1 MKTIESKSGEKEI
14 YFVLLTEKEEEKDKI
29 EKTELNFISKIVPEN
44 IIVKEIKL
52 ENRTILEAK
61 VFKFNVKDEDK
72 DEISEEE
79 IAYKIEYIIGDDIYT
94 ISFNTNKNTFIF
106 DVALD
111 KRDQFINILYPTKID
126 QDRIPL
132 YSKLEL
138 FLEALKIE
146 NQENKIEKLYEE
158 SILLYEKKKQFNLL
172 VFLFYNIYEKENL
185 CSKLLET
192 FGKIKGIENPNS
204 DKNIDKY
211 LEEFNKIFLKDEF
224 KGKEKNKQRNFYG
237 IILCYLYYY
246 DKKDSYFSKNI
257 NKLYKEND
265 TVLYDILIMFS
276 SYFLKPLN
284 QDFDFY
290 EKFIEHVINDKD
302 SKNFEKAI
310 SYINDIEI
318 YVSIINYFKNEIY
331 EKYKDI
337 GPIKIK
343 PELKL
348 TKKRGIEAKKNE
360 LSTIKDL
367 IEKIIA
373 ESKTKEHLLVYFP
386 SKFWKYLLQQ
396 YDESN
401 KENISK
407 CYELRELFKEYYKL
421 IKELYIDRKD
431 NRKSKEEKKEDKLK
445 EKIHKNKEN
454 RSKDKKDKNKD
465 KEEKKANKLDDKK
478 ENKKDNKKD
487 IDKDIIKNDIEI
499 YYKRD
504 EFTFVLNRNIKDF
517 LSENNLSN
525 QKKLALINQYNPYF
539 NNKDED
545 DKKKFNRNRDVS
557 IFDCVDFNNIDQ
569 AFISDFHSL
578 DLESLFKANI
588 LEFLKKI
595 VSKIQNIE
603 NFGNVLELID
613 IKRIEDKAKDFYDLL
628 KNKYDE
634 LIKNEIE
641 LIKEEKE
648 LNRAIEILCKF
659 ISRIFLFEKNCDFL
673 DNKISLLDNSIKS
686 LIYEQLLKTYNT
698 KAYEK
703 MRDYIFKIFLKT
715 LDVEIIIKL
724 LDSLTEPEERNK
736 ILEEIVKKC
745 KFTKVEFYSNRDNK
759 HIKVLC
765 DLNKKE
771 KFKEFDVDCCKDFIN
786 TLDDIYKDLE
796 SNLFTKSILEEFLG
810 EEKNKDIVI
819 EKLRLIKIVING
831 YDPKDKYEKL
841 SNKIKNMNDQIKELN
856 NIKNSLSIFH
866 YIKFKE
872 EINNIANK
880 ITEIEAKPIN
890 EYDTQNMQESIKELT
905 KNKTLCLEVNHYK
918 NLLIFQIIF
927 DNATGLGL
935 DQEKRFIRAKEKL
948 LEIKEKFKNDKISIE
963 VIFKED
969 EKIFSKIKDELS
981 KKEEK
986 KSKEFIEQM
995 INYFKI
1001 NEKNKE
1007 DFEIILKSKKYEI
1020 DVKSIKYFFDI
1031 FDSNI
1036 LKFPNNL
1043 DLSKMSLK
1051 NLRNTL
1057 ESLEKSKIY
1066 NYKNDENY
1074 YKIFISFYQK
1084 KQAIDFLKEKINNG
1098 IKLDYLEERL
1108 DPTKRRLTIEQI
1120 KDTIKCLETLKELQK
1135 NKGTDM
1141 LKYIT
1146 KLDEETIK
1154 KFISYS
1160 KIYQA
1165 IIELDRNDENDDED
1179 EGNENTFKK
1188 VDKRITK
1195 ANFIFK
1201 PDNNDFYYTEKDKNI
1216 ETHLEDLI
1224 HIKNQISIQSKKNDN
1239 NTKGDKTKDIN
1250 EKLNKDPFEIKC
1262 DKLLFFKKLVY
1273 SLENIYEKVN
1283 DLRIKGCNL
1292 PIVISIKVEYPII
1305 EYKLNQIE
1313 TDYGEIRHFLLK
1325 AKKNYDSLLN
1335 KRYIND
1341 KYLRFLYGRIF
1352 RKIKIHLDSNCQIE
1366 EIQRYI
1372 LNITNYNEKIIEG
1385 KIYNEDCPKDYVNY
1399 TQKCNEKIFENI
1411 SNYITSLFQNNENK
1425 DWETHYN
1432 KLLIRDKEGKEKE
1445 KGIYLKK
1452 CQDKSKEET
1461 ILYLFWD
1468 KLEQKPIAQ
1477 NLLICSK
1484 ETSIEEIQSFFSRA
1498 VLCDKNTLFVC
1509 EITESFTDFQYNKI
1523 YTYLDELLSIK
1534 FEKNKNQSKCNDKLK
1549 AREYLDSCIVFVY
1562 DNDLKNNLKEI
1573 EKYIFDKDD
1582 KVNSSFMINKDRKKT
1597 NIYTSLKKPMNQ
1609 INNITDISV
1618 DKNNSNPSNDTLDI
1632 SLNSIQNNPQ
1642 FIEEFKNIKIFS
1654 SDVCG
1659 LGKSYKIKKLIND
1672 EKRKKKYYHF
1682 PLGGELTK
1690 RIIYEKI
1697 KELFSKIKSDE
1708 KIQIEEK
1715 TKDDIMKRKKI
1726 KKESLIIDYST
1737 IAIHIDLA
1745 ESKEV
1750 SLISEFLFS
1759 FLITKFYTYNEDIIY
1774 IPDNLNI
1781 YIEIPNCFQNYLT
1794 QIGILNAKVFKIENI
1809 SCGKK
1814 KESLKSNIQNI
1825 EMDKLELDKETR
1837 DILKKMIGLDKDEK
1851 NEKIIDE
1858 KIEQFVKQNL
1868 GVENYSYYQVNTFI
1882 KLFISQ
1888 CSKLK
1893 GNKVKFQFR
1902 DSNYKD
1908 ITEKCIKDFSETSK
1922 YFTYSGFARLL
1933 MENNENSI
1941 KDKFDLCL
1949 DAYKSDLNNSEFK
1962 APIFYVDEKTQ
1973 KHQLIYINENI
1984 DEEKEKEEELRKK
1997 KKIKKNVDIVYLMD
2011 ATGSMGKEIDA
2022 AKEKVKNILDELNK
2036 KFKDLNLSFKFGAV
2050 FYRDQIDSKEDK
2062 NECFPL
2068 TDNMDELKN
2077 FISTIRPYGGG
2088 DVPED
2093 WVEGYNL
2100 ALNKIEWRDGLKLII
2115 HIADAGAHGEEF
2127 SKGDKYSN
2135 QGPLLCDKI
2144 KECVEKNI
2152 NIIGF
2157 KITQTPEQSFEKMK
2171 EVYEEHRLHVK
2182 NNGQFIDVYNFNR
2195 ERVLEDFYNL
2205 VLEATNE
2212 VVNPSYKY
2220 LKKLKKILNLNNEV
2234 ENNENRSSDKSLLSL
2249 VDILKKDSDN
2259 YVITNDNFKKM
2270 IFLLYRIQANLPVI
2284 IMGETG
2290 CGKTSLIKKLN
2301 QLLNNGKNLVYIIKI
2316 HPGIKDKDICESMSI
2331 ANEKATRQELIDEK
2345 SKKKKE
2351 LWVFFD
2357 EINTS
2362 PSLSLLT
2369 EIFINRTFK
2378 GKKLEDNIRL
2388 IGACNPYRKKVVGTE
2403 NVGLENEDINDEQA
2417 CLEYKVHQLPQSL
2430 LYYVYSFGSIND
2442 EDEKKY
2448 IYSIINPLFNSQEQE
2463 LLELTTEAISECHKF
2478 LRDIFKSPSVV
2489 SLREI
2494 TRFTKCVEFFK
2505 EYFLNKNNEKKNDIS
2520 YEKTRVYLIKSIICS
2535 IYLCYYIRLNN
2546 GMQRGNFDHQLY
2558 ETLLDLANV
2567 YSENNIDEDDGKD
2580 FINNITY
2587 KPLYED
2593 LRDQNINNFREFLEK
2608 EEDFLLE
2615 QMDLD
2620 KGIGKNQLLKENVFL
2635 SFLSVCTKIPLII
2648 VGKPGTGKSLS
2659 SNLIISSMKGEYSLK
2674 PFFKKY
2680 PQIIQIYFQGSK
2692 SNIPE
2697 EVEKLFSKAE
2707 KLYNNFKKNNPNK
2720 KGNEIPI
2727 YMILFDELGLAER
2740 SPFNPLKVLHH
2751 KLEYDGK
2758 TEGVCFVGISNYS
2771 LDAAKVNR
2779 ALYLAVPNLED
2790 YPDEICKTAES
2801 IVDNISPELNVKKD
2815 RNNMLIFDI
2824 ISRAYCDYKKFL
2836 INLKKIKVLKQYFI
2850 KKGESKIKKTL
2861 NEIENDEL
2869 YKYLY
2874 NIEEKMKTDFHGNRD
2889 FYSIIKSVSIDGS
2902 KLTNINNEKESV
2914 GIIENYI
2921 ERNFG
2926 GINYGIDVNFDFEIE
2941 NKEQIVKDIM
2951 QILGDKFK
2959 NKQKKNNKK
2968 SEENIIEINSVYIFK
2983 KIYNKI
2989 CEEKAKNLKIQNIQ
3003 ENYDLNKRMN
3013 ENINDRNSRYLLLEI
3028 ETNISSLIVENIK
3041 MQNPE
3046 KKNNI
3051 QFLNGS
3057 TFPDDNNNDYRFQKI
3072 SEIQDYAAQPGKILI
3087 LQNLNDIQPYLYD
3100 LYNMNYKMIDEQK
3113 FVRIC
3118 LDNLNEQDTP
3128 VSDSFRIII
3137 LVDKKFVDTV
3147 DMAFLNRLE
3156 KMQIKFD
3163 NLLNDEQNLEVTN
3176 ILKTIELKESI
3187 KKKKLNYDLN
3197 NLLINSN
3204 REEIGGMVYNA
3215 FIEAKNEKL
3224 NLRDIRE
3231 KIFTKISNII
3241 PQDIVVILKNDN
3253 VIKRKYYEKK
3263 YYNFLTYIKDL
3274 EAKIINY
3281 KISIIYT
3288 FSDIASPIIGCNKD
3302 KEIMISKIRSENQ
3315 LKNTIDEMKNIEYNE
3330 NIEEQNDGII
3340 VIHFEQKN
3348 SDKIQFVSDYI
3359 INYLQNDKDKTKNNY
3374 IFLVHI
3380 FRKFSGNQNG
3390 KERIYSIP
3398 NINNDINQIFID
3410 NLNGPSG
3417 LTLKN
3422 IGTKDIKSIMF
3433 ESGSSMDEEG
3443 EFKKSLLN
3451 FVYNGIKEKNKTRFL
3466 DGTNEDDY
3474 YNELLKYMENN
3485 KDFKQNLIKRAK
3497 ELIVEDKNAKGD
3509 CGTLI
3514 DKMLNDNYINKNCVD
3529 LISCIMDYIK
3539 DNIFNKNLEKIF
3551 TILEHYNFLTTLIEI
3566 DKDRDIKIDEDII
3579 KEIENK
3585 ILSDVKIE
3593 ESQLQPKFL
3602 FGYKIPGFFNFYK
3615 NLSELINKNFSTKYL
3630 ENEKDIR
3637 EYMGNNIDSRLYQFH
3652 DNEESILNEL
3662 LDEIKKDKDKFEF
3675 FLNLLNRM
3683 PHYSDLIL
3691 NDYITFYLDK
3701 YIEKEVYFKSCK
3713 NIIKLLLNL
3722 RFSSERNQIIENNET
3737 QPINILFIKIL
3748 WIVSNTN
3755 YIKNIIKL
3763 FDLAKNILNYDQE
3776 GNIIYEMTE
3785 NIINNKENSI
3795 RYIVNPTRNPEHTRE
3810 VNECFYI
3817 ILASLCLSITSKD
3830 IKLTDSKDDSEN
3842 FKNNEINIMN
3852 YYDQLK
3858 KINIIL
3864 QKLNNELFIY
3874 LNELYI
3880 IDELF
3885 KVIDYKELSIKAIS
3899 KIRDN
3904 LRESALNIQNDKKN
3918 YLVDNLKCVYTI
3930 LKEEKKTNKNED
3942 KFYDM
3947 LKYIFMKEIKKV
3959 NDINYRVSI
3968 LDIIIKEKEIIKKSN
3983 DILQIF
3989 LKSYFKAFKH
3999 TLKNLLDGKGKDI
4012 MVELLDRNL
4021 SDEKQEHFFTLSE
4034 TLLYFFEKNSLI
4046 YLKENDKT
4054 LEKEPTDI
4062 FKDCFKYL
4070 NEDFLT
4076 SEKYYN
4082 KSIHIAKIFCL
4093 GYIKAFCYIFV
4104 KMHNKSKF
4112 DPKKIIEVI
4121 DKYNKDNI
4129 VKMIVLYIYKIIYNK
4144 NNRQIDIF
4152 LKHDIKEKYKL
4163 SKYKNFKKFI
4173 KFKDEEKLNYG
4184 IEALDNDNYKNIF
4197 DILLKYKNDEYKK
4210 RIEEKDIDDI
4220 INSEGDNDNKLKFD
4234 NFYLVAYNL
4243 VLSGLNKKDF
4253 SEEIYTNFYTNIC
4266 EPLFQ
4271 KNSENEK
4278 LFELIQFVF
4287 NPKKFNEIKSAYN
4300 IDEKDIDV
4308 IFYGFRYCINELAEE
4323 YSQGEYIYSSLY
4335 NKSNINYLKE
4345 KLYPGSDTNEEPL
4358 YELYNRIENH
4368 FKQKP
4373 KEGCYV
4379 CLCNKG
4385 YYHSIPAGF
4394 PGSSEKNLK
4403 CPYCGEDI
4411 GSKEKIIEEKD
4422 EIDEKVKKIITYE
4435 PIEREKYFR
4444 IFDDEEEIETLKRN
4458 KDKKNMLSK
4467 IKYKTR
4473 EQFKQEFIEPLYSQE
4488 KGLNKI
4494 DENKFKNNNK
4504 IIRNLSQI
4512 SYRLLNYILY
4522 SHLFFAKLITKE
4534 NDFDKYLPEGMTW
4547 FNTIKE
4553 CFVLLR
4559 NELNKNGIK
4568 KIEIFMNVVFSELF
4582 NKLHDKE
4589 CINEYNDLIDFE
4601 DDLEKIIQ
4609 ENIEKTKNSMDKL
4622 EEIEKENCNDK
4633 KSALALLKE
4642 LYNKNDYDKK
4652 EYPYYE
4658 YFYYSDYPDESY
4670 IEDLLEHEDKTKYSI
4685 LIQYLE
4691 YKNHSIKEN
4700 ELYSPN
4706 NLILFNKVLNLINEE
4721 YSHNI
4726 TREKA
4731 ENQRINNIGLYQ
4743 KNPELINKF
4752 IELYNKFECKYKDLN
4767 IDKNYLCDFVLDE
4780 NNKYGKTYKKIYK
4793 EFTEQQNEK
4802 LKTLDIKSKQG
4813 KFNSNCLMKIN
4824 IQKIKEEEIFSYK
4837 IFKKLNF
4844 YEVMFN
4850 SSYRKI
4856 IDTSKYENYND
4867 FVIVLDTLEE
4877 EMTDLLLG
4885 NKKLLKDD
4893 ELNEFKYKNEEF
4905 LNQINDLITN
4915 FESKYNIQDIDD
4927 SDKIVIYNFILTHN
4941 GNNDEYKKII
4951 NDFVS
4956 LIEFLYKIKIDEN
4969 SKIKIDENTK
4979 IYEVFNFLKGV
4990 SKNFENM
4997 FKEKEGLI
5005 VKKITKLYDYYLKLI
5020 FKYVK
5025 KDIEN
5030 YQENPEKKVIEEKN
5044 KIKEKKEEKKE
5055 EKEKKIIFNLEDK
5068 TIKKLDEY
5076 FTKEDLT
5083 ISKESLSEA
5092 LRLFMTI
5099 VLYREKDKENKIKLN
5114 KNNIVGYLKEQD
5126 LWINN
5131 NIKIDDDNFKD
5142 NLSKIKSIHIKIK
5155 EILWL
5160 YYYLTD
5166 KKDEN
5171 FENDI
5176 KEKYLEDLKAEEKKK
5191 NKGKELKSDNENDD
5205 DDNKSE
5211 SERKS
5216 QKSKSSSK
5224 NSSRSCS
5231 KSSSRSNS
5239 RSSSSNSKKSS
5250 KKSSRKSSI
5259 NSAKS
5264 SDGDNSKDAD
5274 DRD

>member
-1 MKTIESKSGEKEI
+1 METIESKSEEKEI
-14 YFVLLTEKEEEKDKI
+14 YFILLTDKEEEMDKN
-29 EKTELNFISKIVPEN
+29 EKTELNFISKISPDKH
-44 IIVKEIKL
+44 ILAKEIKI
-52 ENRTILEAK
+52 ENKTILEAK
-61 VFKFNVKDEDK
+61 VFKFNVDNEDK
-72 DEISEEE
+72 DEDGEKE
-79 IAYKIEYIIGDDIYT
+79 YKIEYIIGDDIYT
-94 ISFNTNKNTFIF
+94 ISFNTNKNSFIF
-106 DVALD
+106 DIALD
-111 KRDQFINILYPTKID
+111 KRDQYIDLLFPTKIE

-132 YSKLEL
+132 YNKVEL
-138 FLEALKIE
+138 FLEALK
-146 NQENKIEKLYEE
+146 NQKQENKIEKLYEE
-158 SILLYEKKKQFNLL
+158 SILLYKKKKQFNLL
-172 VFLFYNIYEKENL
+172 VFLFYNIYQDEKL
-185 CSKLLET
+185 CSKLLEA
-192 FGKIKGIENPNS
+192 FGEIKGIENPYS
-204 DKNIDKY
+204 DKYIEKY
-211 LEEFNKIFLKDEF
+211 LEEFNKIFLNNEF
-224 KGKEKNKQRNFYG
+224 KGKEKNKQIDFYG

-246 DKKDSYFSKNI
+246 DKKDIYFSQNI

-290 EKFIEHVINDKD
+290 KKFIEHVIDDKD
-302 SKNFEKAI
+302 STNFEKAI
-310 SYINDIEI
+310 NYINDIEI
-318 YVSIINYFKNEIY
+318 YVCTINHFKNKIY

-348 TKKRGIEAKKNE
+348 TKKKNIEAKKNE

-367 IEKIIA
+367 IEKIIE
-373 ESKTKEHLLVYFP
+373 ESETKEHLLVYFP
-386 SKFWKYLLQQ
+386 SKFWKNLLQQ

-407 CYELRELFKEYYKL
+407 CYELRELFKKYYKL
-421 IKELYIDRKD
+421 IKKLFIDRKD
-431 NRKSKEEKKEDKLK
+431 DKKHKKEKKEEKLK
-445 EKIHKNKEN
+445 EKTHKNKEHK
-454 RSKDKKDKNKD
+454 SKDKD
-465 KEEKKANKLDDKK
+465 KEGKKEKKLEDKK
-478 ENKKDNKKD
+478 VNKKVID
-487 IDKDIIKNDIEI
+487 IDIIKNDIEI

-517 LSENNLSN
+517 LSENKLSN

-545 DKKKFNRNRDVS
+545 DKEKFKRNRDVS
-557 IFDCVDFNNIDQ
+557 IFDCVDFDNIDQ
-569 AFISDFHSL
+569 GFISDFHSL
-578 DLESLFKANI
+578 NLETLFKANI
-588 LEFLKKI
+588 SEFLKKI

-603 NFGNVLELID
+603 NFGNALELID
-613 IKRIEDKAKDFYDLL
+613 ITRIEDKTKDFYDLL

-641 LIKEEKE
+641 SIKDPKE
-648 LNRAIEILCKF
+648 LNRPIEILCKF
-659 ISRIFLFEKNCDFL
+659 ISRIFLFEKNYDFL
-673 DNKISLLDNSIKS
+673 DNKISLFDNNIKS
-686 LIYEQLLKTYNT
+686 LIYEQLLKTYNS
-698 KAYEK
+698 KDYEK

-724 LDSLTEPEERNK
+724 LDSLTEPKEKNK

-745 KFTKVEFYSNRDNK
+745 KFTKVEFYSNRENK

-771 KFKEFDVDCCKDFIN
+771 KFKEFDVNPNNEFIHI
-786 TLDDIYKDLE
+786 LDDIYKDLE
-796 SNLFTKSILEEFLG
+796 SNLFTKSILENFLG
-810 EEKNKDIVI
+810 EENNKDIVI

-841 SNKIKNMNDQIKELN
+841 SNKIKDMNEQIKELN

-880 ITEIEAKPIN
+880 IAEIEAKPIN

-905 KNKTLCLEVNHYK
+905 KNKALCSEVDNCK
-918 NLLIFQIIF
+918 NLLIFKIIF

-935 DQEKRFIRAKEKL
+935 DQEKRFKRAKEKL
-948 LEIKEKFKNDKISIE
+948 SEIKEKFNNEKIDIE
-963 VIFKED
+963 AIFKED

-981 KKEEK
+981 KKEEE

-995 INYFKI
+995 IDYFKI
-1001 NEKNKE
+1001 NDKNKE

-1020 DVKSIKYFFDI
+1020 DAKSIKYFFDI

-1036 LKFPNNL
+1036 LQFPNNL

-1051 NLRNTL
+1051 DLKTVLGN
-1057 ESLEKSKIY
+1057 LEKLKIY
-1066 NYKNDENY
+1066 NYKNDESY

-1084 KQAIDFLKEKINNG
+1084 KQAIDFLKEKIKKG

-1108 DPTKRRLTIEQI
+1108 DPTKRRLTIKQI
-1120 KDTIKCLETLKELQK
+1120 KDTIECLEKLKEIQTK
-1135 NKGTDM
+1135 KGTDM

-1146 KLDEETIK
+1146 TLDKEIIN

-1165 IIELDRNDENDDED
+1165 IIELDRNDENDNED

-1201 PDNNDFYYTEKDKNI
+1201 LDNNDFYYKEKDKNI
-1216 ETHLEDLI
+1216 PIYLEDLI
-1224 HIKNQISIQSKKNDN
+1224 HIKNQISIQSKNKDKDKDKEKNKEKDN
-1239 NTKGDKTKDIN
+1239 EKDKVKDKKKEKDKNIN
-1250 EKLNKDPFEIKC
+1250 EKLKIDSFEIKC
-1262 DKLLFFKKLVY
+1262 HKLLFFKKLVY
-1273 SLENIYEKVN
+1273 KLENIHEKVN

-1292 PIVISIKVEYPII
+1292 PIVINIKVEYPII

-1313 TDYGEIRHFLLK
+1313 TEYDEIRHFLLK
-1325 AKKNYDSLLN
+1325 AKKNYDSQLN
-1335 KRYIND
+1335 KKYRND
-1341 KYLRFLYGRIF
+1341 KYLRFPYGRIF
-1352 RKIKIHLDSNCQIE
+1352 RKIKMHLDGNCSIE

-1372 LNITNYNEKIIEG
+1372 LNITNYNEKIKEG

-1399 TQKCNEKIFENI
+1399 TQQCNEKIFENI
-1411 SNYITSLFQNNENK
+1411 SNYITSLFQNNDNK

-1432 KLLIRDKEGKEKE
+1432 KLLIKDREGKEKE

-1452 CQDKSKEET
+1452 CEDKSKESKEET
-1461 ILYLFWD
+1461 ILNLFWD
-1468 KLEQKPIAQ
+1468 KLEKKPIAQ

-1498 VLCDKNTLFVC
+1498 ILCDKNTLFVC
-1509 EITESFTDFQYNKI
+1509 EITETFTDFQYNKI

-1562 DNDLKNNLKEI
+1562 DNKIKNNLKEI
-1573 EKYIFDKDD
+1573 EKYITDKND
-1582 KVNSSFMINKDRKKT
+1582 KVNPSMINKDRKKVDT
-1597 NIYTSLKKPMNQ
+1597 PPKKPMNHISN
-1609 INNITDISV
+1609 INDINV
-1618 DKNNSNPSNDTLDI
+1618 DKNNSNPSNNSINI
-1632 SLNSIQNNPQ
+1632 SVSSIQNNSQ
-1642 FIEEFKNIKIFS
+1642 FIEEFKNIKIIKIFS

-1672 EKRKKKYYHF
+1672 EKNKKKYYHF

-1690 RIIYEKI
+1690 KIIYEKI

-1708 KIQIEEK
+1708 KKQIEEK
-1715 TKDDIMKRKKI
+1715 CKDDKMKRKKI
-1726 KKESLIIDYST
+1726 KKESIIIDYST

-1745 ESKEV
+1745 ESKEI

-1794 QIGILNAKVFKIENI
+1794 QIGLLNSKVFKIENI
-1809 SCGKK
+1809 VCGKK
-1814 KESLKSNIQNI
+1814 KESQKSNIKNI

-1837 DILKKMIGLDKDEK
+1837 GIFKKMVNLDTD
-1851 NEKIIDE
+1851 D
-1858 KIEQFVKQNL
+1858 KIEEFIKQNL

-1888 CSKLK
+1888 CSKIK
-1893 GNKVKFQFR
+1893 GNKAKFQFR

-1908 ITEKCIKDFSETSK
+1908 ITDKCLKDFSKASK
-1922 YFTYSGFARLL
+1922 YFTYSGFTKIL
-1933 MENNENSI
+1933 MQNNENSI
-1941 KDKFDLCL
+1941 KDKYDLCL
-1949 DAYKSDLNNSEFK
+1949 DAYQSDLDNNAFK
-1962 APIFYVDEKTQ
+1962 EPLFYVDEKTQ
-1973 KHQLIYINENI
+1973 KYQLIYLNENI
-1984 DEEKEKEEELRKK
+1984 DKEKQKEEEQRKK

-2022 AKEKVKNILDELNK
+2022 AKKKVKDILDELNE
-2036 KFKDLNLSFKFGAV
+2036 KFKDLNLNFKFGAV
-2050 FYRDQIDSKEDK
+2050 FYRDKIDSKDDK
-2062 NECFPL
+2062 NEFFPL
-2068 TDNMDELKN
+2068 TDDMDKLKV
-2077 FISTIRPYGGG
+2077 FISKIKPYGGG
-2088 DVPED
+2088 DAPED

-2127 SKGDKYSN
+2127 SRGDKYKD
-2135 QGPLLCDKI
+2135 QGPLLCEEI
-2144 KECVEKNI
+2144 KKCVEKNI

-2157 KITQTPEQSFEKMK
+2157 IITKKPQQSFEKMK
-2171 EVYEEHRLHVK
+2171 EVYEEHKLNVK
-2182 NNGQFIDVYNFNR
+2182 NNGQFIDLYNFNR
-2195 ERVLEDFYNL
+2195 ERALEDFYNL

-2220 LKKLKKILNLNNEV
+2220 LKKLKQILNLDNEI
-2234 ENNENRSSDKSLLSL
+2234 ENNDNKSTDKSLLSL

-2270 IFLLYRIQANLPVI
+2270 IFLLYRIQADIPVI

-2301 QLLNNGKNLVYIIKI
+2301 QLLNNGENLVHIIKI
-2316 HPGIKDKDICESMSI
+2316 HPGIKDKDLCESMSK
-2331 ANEKATRQELIDEK
+2331 ANEKAKKQEFLDEK

-2362 PSLSLLT
+2362 PSLTLLT

-2388 IGACNPYRKKVVGTE
+2388 IGACNPYRKKVQSAEVI
-2403 NVGLENEDINDEQA
+2403 GLENEDINDEEA
-2417 CLEYKVHQLPQSL
+2417 CLEYKVKQLPQSL
-2430 LYYVYSFGSIND
+2430 LYYVYSFGSIN
-2442 EDEKKY
+2442 EKDEKKY
-2448 IYSIINPLFNSQEQE
+2448 IYSIINPLFNSQDQE
-2463 LLELTTEAISECHKF
+2463 LLELTTEAISECHIF
-2478 LRDIFKSPSVV
+2478 LRNTFKAPSVV

-2505 EYFLNKNNEKKNDIS
+2505 EYFLNKNDEKKSDIS
-2520 YEKTRVYLIKSIICS
+2520 FEKTRVYLIKSIICS
-2535 IYLCYYIRLNN
+2535 IYLCYFIRLNN
-2546 GMQRGNFDHQLY
+2546 SRQRGDFDHQLY
-2558 ETLLDLANV
+2558 ETLLDLINV
-2567 YSENNIDEDDGKD
+2567 YSDNNNDEEDGRD

-2587 KPLYED
+2587 KPLFED
-2593 LRDQNINNFREFLEK
+2593 LRDQNINNFRDFLEK

-2615 QMDLD
+2615 QMELD

-2692 SNIPE
+2692 GNIPE
-2697 EVEKLFSKAE
+2697 EVEKLFNKAE
-2707 KLYNNFKKNNPNK
+2707 KLYNNFKKNNPDK

-2815 RNNMLIFDI
+2815 KNNMLIFDI

-2836 INLKKIKVLKQYFI
+2836 INLKKIEVLKQYFI
-2850 KKGESKIKKTL
+2850 KKGENKIKKTL

-2874 NIEEKMKTDFHGNRD
+2874 NIEEKIKTDFHGNRD

-2926 GINYGIDVNFDFEIE
+2926 GINYGIDANFDFEIE
-2941 NKEQIVKDIM
+2941 NKEQIVKDIIE
-2951 QILGDKFK
+2951 ILGDKFK
-2959 NKQKKNNKK
+2959 NKQKKNNNKK

-2989 CEEKAKNLKIQNIQ
+2989 CEEKAKNLIIPNIQ

-3013 ENINDRNSRYLLLEI
+3013 ENINDINSRYLLLEI

-3041 MQNPE
+3041 TQNPE

-3051 QFLNGS
+3051 IFLNGS

-3072 SEIQDYAAQPGKILI
+3072 SEIQDYAAQPGNILI

-3100 LYNMNYKMIDEQK
+3100 LYNMNYKMIDDKK

-3163 NLLNDEQNLEVTN
+3163 NLLNDKQNLELKN
-3176 ILKTIELKESI
+3176 ILKIIGLKESI
-3187 KKKKLNYDLN
+3187 EKKKLNYDLN

-3215 FIEAKNEKL
+3215 FIEGKNEKL
-3224 NLRDIRE
+3224 NLEDTRE
-3231 KIFTKISNII
+3231 KIFYKISNIM
-3241 PQDIVVILKNDN
+3241 PQDIIAILKEDN
-3253 VIKRKYYEKK
+3253 VIKKKYYEKK

-3288 FSDIASPIIGCNKD
+3288 FSDIASPIIGCNKE

-3315 LKNTIDEMKNIEYNE
+3315 LKNTIDELKNIEYNE
-3330 NIEEQNDGII
+3330 SIEEENDGII

-3359 INYLQNDKDKTKNNY
+3359 INYLQKDKDKAKSNY

-3380 FRKFSGNQNG
+3380 FRKFPGNQSG

-3398 NINNDINQIFID
+3398 NINSDINQIFID
-3410 NLNGPSG
+3410 NLNGHSG

-3422 IGTKDIKSIMF
+3422 IGTKDIKSIMLD
-3433 ESGSSMDEEG
+3433 SGSSMDEEG

-3451 FVYNGIKEKNKTRFL
+3451 FVYKGIKEKDKTRIL
-3466 DGTNEDDY
+3466 DDIYEDEY

-3485 KDFKQNLIKRAK
+3485 KEFKQNLIKRAK

-3514 DKMLNDNYINKNCVD
+3514 DKMLNDNYINKNSVD

-3551 TILEHYNFLTTLIEI
+3551 IILEHYNFLTTLLEI
-3566 DKDRDIKIDEDII
+3566 DNDRDIKIDVDII

-3602 FGYKIPGFFNFYK
+3602 LGYKIPGFFNFYK
-3615 NLSELINKNFSTKYL
+3615 NLSELINKNFSNKYL

-3637 EYMGNNIDSRLYQFH
+3637 EYFGNNADKKLFEFH
-3652 DNEESILNEL
+3652 DNEESLLNEL
-3662 LDEIKKDKDKFEF
+3662 LDEIKKEKDKFEF
-3675 FLNLLNRM
+3675 FLNLFDRM
-3683 PHYSDLIL
+3683 PNYSDLIL

-3701 YIEKEVYFKSCK
+3701 YIEKNIYFKNYK
-3713 NIIKLLLNL
+3713 NIIKLLLSL
-3722 RFSSERNQIIENNET
+3722 RFSAEKNQIIENNES
-3737 QPINILFIKIL
+3737 QQINILFIKIL
-3748 WIVSNTN
+3748 WIESNIN

-3763 FDLAKNILNYDQE
+3763 FDLAKNILNYDQD
-3776 GNIIYEMTE
+3776 GNKIYQMTE
-3785 NIINNKENSI
+3785 NIIKDKDNSI

-3810 VNECFYI
+3810 VNECYYI

-3830 IKLTDSKDDSEN
+3830 IKLTDSEDDAEN
-3842 FKNNEINIMN
+3842 FKNNEVNIMN

-3858 KINIIL
+3858 QINIIL

-3918 YLVDNLKCVYTI
+3918 YLVNNLKCVYTI
-3930 LKEEKKTNKNED
+3930 LKEEKKTNKNDD
-3942 KFYDM
+3942 KYYDM

-3959 NDINYRVSI
+3959 NDINYRANI

-3989 LKSYFKAFKH
+3989 LKSYFKGFKH
-3999 TLKNLLDGKGKDI
+3999 TFKNLLEGKGKDI
-4012 MVELLDRNL
+4012 IVELLDRNL

-4046 YLKENDKT
+4046 YLKENEKL
-4054 LEKEPTDI
+4054 LEKDPIDI
-4062 FKDCFKYL
+4062 FKECFKYL
-4070 NEDFLT
+4070 NEDFQT
-4076 SEKYYN
+4076 SKKYYN
-4082 KSIHIAKIFCL
+4082 QSIHITKIFCL

-4104 KMHNKSKF
+4104 KMHDKPKF
-4112 DPKKIIEVI
+4112 EPKKIIEVI

-4184 IEALDNDNYKNIF
+4184 IEALDNDKYKSIF
-4197 DILLKYKNDEYKK
+4197 DIILKYKNDEYKT
-4210 RIEEKDIDDI
+4210 RIEESDINDI

-4234 NFYLVAYNL
+4234 NFYLVTYNL
-4243 VLSGLNKKDF
+4243 ILTGLNKKDF
-4253 SEEIYTNFYTNIC
+4253 SEENYTNFYTNIC

-4271 KNSENEK
+4271 NNSENGN
-4278 LFELIQFVF
+4278 LFELIQYIF

-4300 IDEKDIDV
+4300 IDEKDIDA
-4308 IFYGFRYCINELAEE
+4308 ILYGFRYCINELAEE
-4323 YSQGEYIYSSLY
+4323 YSHGEYIYSSLY

-4345 KLYPGSDTNEEPL
+4345 KLYPGSDTNEEPH
-4358 YELYNRIENH
+4358 YELYNRIESH
-4368 FKQKP
+4368 FKQRP
-4373 KEGCYV
+4373 KEGCYI

-4385 YYHSIPAGF
+4385 YYHSIPSGF

-4403 CPYCGEDI
+4403 CPFCGDDI

-4422 EIDEKVKKIITYE
+4422 ELDEEIKKIITYE
-4435 PIEREKYFR
+4435 PIERENYLR
-4444 IFDDEEEIETLKRN
+4444 IFDDEEEIETLRRN
-4458 KDKKNMLSK
+4458 KDKRNMLSK

-4473 EQFKQEFIEPLYSQE
+4473 EEFKQEHIEKLYKQE

-4494 DENKFKNNNK
+4494 DENKFKNKNK
-4504 IIRNLSQI
+4504 NIRNLSQI

-4522 SHLFFAKLITKE
+4522 THLFFAKLVTKE

-4547 FNTIKE
+4547 FDTIKE
-4553 CFVLLR
+4553 CFALLR
-4559 NELNKNGIK
+4559 NELKNNGIK
-4568 KIEIFMNVVFSELF
+4568 KIEIFMNIVFSELF

-4589 CINEYNDLIDFE
+4589 CIDDYNELIDFE

-4609 ENIEKTKNSMDKL
+4609 ENIEKAKNSMDKL
-4622 EEIEKENCNDK
+4622 EEIEKENCADK

-4642 LYNKNDYDKK
+4642 LYNKNDYDKN

-4670 IEDLLEHEDKTKYSI
+4670 IEDMLKHEDKTKYPI
-4685 LIQYLE
+4685 LIQYLK

-4706 NLILFNKVLNLINEE
+4706 NLISFNNALNLINEE

-4731 ENQRINNIGLYQ
+4731 ENLRINNIGLYQ

-4752 IELYNKFECKYKDLN
+4752 IDIYNKFECKYKNLN

-4780 NNKYGKTYKKIYK
+4780 NNKYGKSYKKIYK
-4793 EFTEQQNEK
+4793 EFTEQQNKK
-4802 LKTLDIKSKQG
+4802 LEILDIKSKQG

-4856 IDTSKYENYND
+4856 IDTLKYENYND
-4867 FVIVLDTLEE
+4867 FVIALDTLEE
-4877 EMTDLLLG
+4877 EMTDLLLE
-4885 NKKLLKDD
+4885 NKKLLTDD
-4893 ELNEFKYKNEEF
+4893 ELNEFKYKDEEF

-4915 FESKYNIQDIDD
+4915 FESKYNTQDIDD
-4927 SDKIVIYNFILTHN
+4927 SDKIVIYDFVFTNN
-4941 GNNDEYKKII
+4941 GNNEEYKKII

-4956 LIEFLYKIKIDEN
+4956 LIEYLYKIKVDEN
-4969 SKIKIDENTK
+4969 PKIKIDENTK
-4979 IYEVFNFLKGV
+4979 IYEVFKSLKGI
-4990 SKNFENM
+4990 SKNFENI
-4997 FKEKEGLI
+4997 FKDKDGLI

-5030 YQENPEKKVIEEKN
+5030 YQEKKEIEEKN
-5044 KIKEKKEEKKE
+5044 KSKEKKE

-5176 KEKYLEDLKAEEKKK
+5176 KEKYKKYAAEEKKK
-5191 NKGKELKSDNENDD
+5191 KEGKEIKSDDENDD
-5205 DDNKSE
+5205 DNESE
-5211 SERKS
+5211 SEKKS
-5216 QKSKSSSK
+5216 QNSKSSSN
-5224 NSSRSCS
+5224 NSSKSGS
-5231 KSSSRSNS
+5231 KSSSRSHS
-5239 RSSSSNSKKSS
+5239 RSSSRNSKR
-5250 KKSSRKSSI
+5250 SSRKSSI
-5259 NSAKS
+5259 NSVKS
-5264 SDGDNSKDAD
+5264 SNDDNSKDAD